1 MGKLKVKSQS
11 YSSIALCLISSRAR
25 ILNCGPQTP
34 HFCGVWKTHC
44 PVETHPACRRT
55 FGMWGS
61 WGCFFSSMHIL
72 WILTSVEYHFNLE
85 PGFYITL
92 FPPICLR
99 MVNGGMIFEKSLFTW
114 QGSRCGN
121 KTLGYYHGNVD
132 KLFWFCLS
140 VASSRVST
148 SAIFHGWVRSLPS
161 WTKRL
166 SLPLP
171 WLQRGNLWFGSWF
184 FHMG

>member
-1 MGKLKVKSQS
+1 MATNPTLLRCQKDSLP
-11 YSSIALCLISSRAR
+11 SRNP
-25 ILNCGPQTP
+25 ILRVGGHLECGGHGAVFSPQCI
-34 HFCGVWKTHC
+34 FY
-44 PVETHPACRRT
+44 EY
-55 FGMWGS
+55 
-61 WGCFFSSMHIL
+61 
-72 WILTSVEYHFNLE
+72 SVEYHFNLE
-85 PGFYITL
+85 PRFCIRL
-92 FPPICLR
+92 LPPICLR
-99 MVNGGMIFEKSLFTW
+99 MVNGDMIFEKSLFTW
-114 QGSRCGN
+114 QGSRWGS

-132 KLFWFCLS
+132 RLFWFCLS

-184 FHMG
+184 FHTVYSCALC